1 MHARQERHHDI
12 VVVVQVA
19 GFQVGGL
26 SCQRRLLKYN
36 RNKKGLAMIHT
47 FILIS
52 GWPHQI
58 KTTKNI
64 HCSGGSSPP
73 PCIFTV
79 LPGYRVTP
87 PPTCTYLPR
96 LFRLF
101 PTLHLSNGV
110 HCCTALRAMETGQ
123 DGTDVRRCQQGGG
136 DLFQHFHQTATV
148 KTVQSVKMCTCCNY
162 M

>member
-26 SCQRRLLKYN
+26 SCQRRLLN
-36 RNKKGLAMIHT
+36 TIGTKKGLAMIHT
-47 FILIS
+47 HKWMDTS
-52 GWPHQI
+52 N
-58 KTTKNI
+58 KNNKDL
-64 HCSGGSSPP
+64 SPP
-73 PCIFTV
+73 SSPCIFTV
-79 LPGYRVTP
+79 LPWKVTP

-101 PTLHLSNGV
+101 PALHLPNGV
-110 HCCTALRAMETGQ
+110 HCATALGTMETGQ
-123 DGTDVRRCQQGGG
+123 DGTNVRRCQQGGG
-136 DLFQHFHQTATV
+136 DLFQHFHQTAV
-148 KTVQSVKMCTCCNY
+148 YSEHRSISQNVCCNY